1 MNSTY
6 TGKITSFCILIF
18 LFSNPFLVF
27 AQTDVIN
34 NVKAALKSG
43 SSKELIKFCNDRV
56 DLNID
61 HETNN
66 YSRVQAEFILKDFFK
81 KYPPSDFQ
89 YIHQGASKEG
99 LKYAIGKYSFNN
111 GSFRTLIRL
120 RLGKDNIYYVYA
132 IDFTE
137 E

>member
-1 MNSTY
+1 MNPNIKSKIST
-6 TGKITSFCILIF
+6 FCILFIIC
-18 LFSNPFLVF
+18 LVCNNAF
-27 AQTDVIN
+27 AQSDVIN

-99 LKYAIGKYSFNN
+99 LKYAIGKYSYNN

-120 RLGKDNIYYVYA
+120 RQAKDKTYYVYA